1 MSSEE
6 ELETRYRDLLQPLKE
21 LAGNWDIDIAHG
33 LTEYLEELESLR
45 VTLDGGKSSLNFAEA
60 ALLIQGST
68 AIYSKKVEYLHQLVL
83 QALELI
89 TRQKKSVDTKDG
101 GAGGGV
107 GDEASGPSKS
117 QRERSKVN
125 TFDDDRFLFGSDPEY
140 LLLDD
145 YVEEAHNI
153 DLVSDSKKNAK
164 TVRLF
169 A

>member
-1 MSSEE
+1 MYSDEE
-6 ELETRYRDLLQPLKE
+6 EETRYRDLLQPIKE
-21 LAGNWDIDIAHG
+21 LAGNWDIDIANG

-89 TRQKKSVDTKDG
+89 TRQKKSVDSKDG
-101 GAGGGV
+101 GAVGGV
-107 GDEASGPSKS
+107 GDEVGGAK
-117 QRERSKVN
+117 RDRSKVN

-153 DLVSDSKKNAK
+153 DLVSDSKKNGK
-164 TVRLF
+164 TVRIF